1 MPTCSHLDAIAD
13 EPAVPADSTEPAACR
28 QCTEAGAVWVH
39 LRRCLTCG
47 HVGCCDSSTSKH
59 ASRHYE
65 ATGHPLIASHEPGE
79 SWVWCFP
86 DRLLLESAG

>member
-1 MPTCSHLDAIAD
+1 MPTCSHLDTITVEPAGPA
-13 EPAVPADSTEPAACR
+13 EPAVCQQCLEAD
-28 QCTEAGAVWVH
+28 AVWVH

-47 HVGCCDSSTSKH
+47 HIGCCDSSTNKH

-79 SWVWCFP
+79 SWLWCFP
-86 DRLLLESAG
+86 DRLFLDSVE